1 MDFSPI
7 ANHVQ
12 EWPCDALI
20 GICDADHCGSQ
31 HIRYYPKSSN
41 WSRLPEGKKT
51 EESSIQK
58 TILSSWKLC
67 KFFGKGSVH
76 SNQLNQTWVTKLR
89 TTPQESCKTKKMES
103 DIQMYQANPSIL
115 REGALMQL
123 ACESEAEICQDSE
136 TFFPLLPQSHR
147 FITTHTTGYL
157 SSTMTSGALLT
168 RWLIWLVFGPQVM
181 IISCILITFN
191 TEHSTE
197 VIKPY

>member
-7 ANHVQ
+7 TNHVQ

-89 TTPQESCKTKKMES
+89 TTPQESCETKKMES

-115 REGALMQL
+115 REGAPMQASCL
-123 ACESEAEICQDSE
+123 WIRSRNL
-136 TFFPLLPQSHR
+136 PRPRNLLPSP
-147 FITTHTTGYL
+147 TT
-157 SSTMTSGALLT
+157 
-168 RWLIWLVFGPQVM
+168 IPQVHYY
-181 IISCILITFN
+181 SHHWLF
-191 TEHSTE
+191 
-197 VIKPY
+197 VIHYDFRSPSD